1 VKIWLILLCLILL
14 SGCLNEEKAYIER
27 KGEAGADLLEPIL
40 TCNCSEYYEDGYR
53 DGFVDALTK

>member
-1 VKIWLILLCLILL
+1 MKIWLIILCLILL
-14 SGCLNEEKAYIER
+14 SGCLTEEKAYIER

-40 TCNCSEYYEDGYR
+40 TCNCSIDYQEGYR